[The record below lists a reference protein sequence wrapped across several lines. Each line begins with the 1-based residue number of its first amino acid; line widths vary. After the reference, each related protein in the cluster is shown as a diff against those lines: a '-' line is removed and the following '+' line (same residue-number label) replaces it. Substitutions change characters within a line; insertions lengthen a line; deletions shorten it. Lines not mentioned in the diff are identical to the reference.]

1 MEKVNRYA
9 FEGEVIEVPVRWDA
23 ALRREAE
30 DYGDYYDG
38 PVYTPAGERV
48 LLTIEDACPHADLQ
62 PDGMEDCGSCN
73 YYRQTPGTL
82 LGVCGHPALRRVLLE
97 KEEKKE

>member
-1 MEKVNRYA
+1 M
-9 FEGEVIEVPVRWDA
+9 
-23 ALRREAE
+23 
-30 DYGDYYDG
+30 
-38 PVYTPAGERV
+38 

-82 LGVCGHPALRRVLLE
+82 LGVCGHPALRRVLPE